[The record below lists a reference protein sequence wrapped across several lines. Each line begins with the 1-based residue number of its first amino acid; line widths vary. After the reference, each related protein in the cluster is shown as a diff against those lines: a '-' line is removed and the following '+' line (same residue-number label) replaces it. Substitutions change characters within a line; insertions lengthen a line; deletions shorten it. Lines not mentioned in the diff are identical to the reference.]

1 MGDLASPSDYQRAVV
16 ALMNAVAN
24 KLTEESATVALSWLD
39 KLLSGNSD
47 MVTRVRYLI
56 MAGDCYQ
63 VLENNEKA
71 KSCYNEAYMLSFQTG
86 DINLQVRLREKMEL
100 LS

>member
-1 MGDLASPSDYQRAVV
+1 MA
-16 ALMNAVAN
+16 
-24 KLTEESATVALSWLD
+24 
-39 KLLSGNSD
+39 
-47 MVTRVRYLI
+47 TRVRYLI

-86 DINLQVRLREKMEL
+86 DINLQVRLREKMDL